1 MPDIA
6 LVTGTSRGLGSA
18 IAHALLAEGWHVHGV
33 SRAQAPTA
41 LAASERYVHHV
52 QDLSDARGAEEW
64 FEGSFVRA
72 AGQPRRLALVN
83 NAGRLAPL
91 RAMHATHVREWVQ
104 SLTLNVAVPAWL
116 MGACVAHFQN
126 AIVRIVNL
134 SSGAATSPYPG
145 WGAYCTGKAALRMA
159 GRVFATEV
167 EELPSLAGRDV
178 RVVDYAPGVLA
189 TAMQAEIR
197 GADLAHFPRRARFEA
212 LHADGELI
220 DPAGP
225 AREIVRLV
233 EDAGRPRHEELRYP
247 AFASP
252 AVATAERGGAQ

>member
-1 MPDIA
+1 MPETIKGPGIA
-6 LVTGTSRGLGSA
+6 LVTGTSRGLGTA
-18 IAHALLAEGWHVHGV
+18 IAHALLAEGWQVHGV
-33 SRAQAPTA
+33 ARHPAPTA
-41 LAASERYVHHV
+41 LASSEGYVHHV
-52 QDLSDARGAEEW
+52 QDLTEPRGVEEW
-64 FEGSFVRA
+64 FEGSWVRA
-72 AGQPRRLALVN
+72 AGQPRRVALVN

-91 RAMHATHVREWVQ
+91 RGIHGTHVREWVQ

-116 MGACVAHFQN
+116 MGACVQQFPEAV
-126 AIVRIVNL
+126 VRIVNL
-134 SSGAATSPYPG
+134 SSGAATTPYPG

-167 EELPSLAGRDV
+167 EELPALAGRDV

-212 LHADGELI
+212 LLADGELA

-225 AREIVRLV
+225 AREVVRLI
-233 EDAGRPRHEELRYP
+233 EDGGRPRYEELRYP
-247 AFASP
+247 AFAAARS
-252 AVATAERGGAQ
+252 